1 MSQRFFWRPWL
12 PAACAVVLAACG
24 GGNPPGGVAADAGA
38 GTAASAPEEKV
49 LNVYNWSDYIAE
61 DTVARFQKRTGIQ
74 VRYDVF
80 DSNEMLETKLLTGRT
95 GYDVVVPSGNFLERQ
110 IKAGAFRR
118 LDKSKLPNW
127 KNLDPEVM
135 QQLARH
141 DPGNQYAVPWL
152 WATTGLGYNVA
163 KVKAALGANVPVNSW
178 ALVFDPKIA
187 AKLQG
192 CGITLLDSAPEVL
205 GSALIYLGLDPNS
218 EKPEDL
224 KAATDLLL
232 SVRPY
237 IKYFHSSQYVND
249 LANGE
254 VCVSL
259 GWSGDVLQARDRA
272 AEAGN
277 GANIAYLVPREGAL
291 IGFDVLVIPAD
302 AKHPGNAHAWINNA
316 MDPAVIAGV
325 SNYVNYANGVA
336 ASRPLLDDS
345 VRSDPGVYPD
355 LATRAKL
362 HAHLAESQE
371 YSRAANRAWT
381 RVRTGQ

>member
-1 MSQRFFWRPWL
+1 MLKPNSRL
-12 PAACAVVLAACG
+12 LCSVAACVWVLTACG
-24 GGNPPGGVAADAGA
+24 GGQPEP
-38 GTAASAPEEKV
+38 GTAAIAPEEKA
-49 LNVYNWSDYIAE
+49 LNIYNWSDYIAE
-61 DTVARFQKRTGIQ
+61 DTLANFQKSTGIQ

-80 DSNEMLETKLLTGRT
+80 DSNELLETKLLTGGS

-110 IKAGAFRR
+110 IKAGAFRK

-135 QQLARH
+135 QQLALH

-163 KVKAALGANVPVNSW
+163 KVRAALGDDVPLNSW
-178 ALVFDPKIA
+178 ALVFDPKLA

-192 CGITLLDSAPEVL
+192 CGITLLDSPPEVF

-237 IKYFHSSQYVND
+237 IKYFHSSQYIND

-254 VCVSL
+254 VCVSV

-272 AEAGN
+272 AEAQN
-277 GANIAYLVPREGAL
+277 GADIAYLVPKEGAL

-302 AKHPGNAHAWINNA
+302 AKYPGNAHVWINHA
-316 MDPAVIAGV
+316 MDPSVIAAV

-336 ASRPLLDDS
+336 ASRPLLDAA
-345 VRSDPGVYPD
+345 VRNDPGIYPD
-355 LATRAKL
+355 AATRAQL

-371 YSRAANRAWT
+371 YSRAASRAWT

>member
-1 MSQRFFWRPWL
+1 
-12 PAACAVVLAACG
+12 
-24 GGNPPGGVAADAGA
+24 
-38 GTAASAPEEKV
+38 
-49 LNVYNWSDYIAE
+49 
-61 DTVARFQKRTGIQ
+61 
-74 VRYDVF
+74 
-80 DSNEMLETKLLTGRT
+80 
-95 GYDVVVPSGNFLERQ
+95 
-110 IKAGAFRR
+110 
-118 LDKSKLPNW
+118 
-127 KNLDPEVM
+127 
-135 QQLARH
+135 
-141 DPGNQYAVPWL
+141 
-152 WATTGLGYNVA
+152 
-163 KVKAALGANVPVNSW
+163 
-178 ALVFDPKIA
+178 
-187 AKLQG
+187 
-192 CGITLLDSAPEVL
+192 
-205 GSALIYLGLDPNS
+205 
-218 EKPEDL
+218 
-224 KAATDLLL
+224 
-232 SVRPY
+232 
-237 IKYFHSSQYVND
+237 
-249 LANGE
+249 
-254 VCVSL
+254 L

-277 GANIAYLVPREGAL
+277 GASIAYLVPREGAL

>member
-1 MSQRFFWRPWL
+1 MPKCFSWHPWL
-12 PAACAVVLAACG
+12 PAVCALALTACG
-24 GGNPPGGVAADAGA
+24 GGQPEAGMPA
-38 GTAASAPEEKV
+38 KAPEEKV

-61 DTVARFQKRTGIQ
+61 DTVANFAKSTGIQ

-80 DSNEMLETKLLTGRT
+80 DSNEVLETKLLTGRS

-110 IKAGAFRR
+110 IKAGAFRK

-135 QQLARH
+135 QQLALH

-152 WATTGLGYNVA
+152 WATTGLGYNIA
-163 KVKAALGANVPVNSW
+163 KVRAALGAAVPVNSW
-178 ALVFDPKIA
+178 ALVFDPKLA

-192 CGITLLDSAPEVL
+192 CGITLLDSAPEVF
-205 GSALIYLGLDPNS
+205 GSALIYLGRDPNS

-224 KAATDLLL
+224 KAATDLLM

-272 AEAGN
+272 AEARN
-277 GANIAYLVPREGAL
+277 GVEIAYLVPKEGAL

-316 MDPAVIAGV
+316 MDPSVIAAI
-325 SNYVNYANGVA
+325 SNTVNYANGVVM
-336 ASRPLLDDS
+336 SRPLLDDA
-345 VRSDPGVYPD
+345 VRNDLGIFPD
-355 LATRAKL
+355 AATRAKL

-371 YSRAANRAWT
+371 YSRAANRAWS
-381 RVRTGQ
+381 RVRTGR

>member
-1 MSQRFFWRPWL
+1 MLKPHSRL
-12 PAACAVVLAACG
+12 LCAVAACVWVLTACG
-24 GGNPPGGVAADAGA
+24 GGPPEPGKAG
-38 GTAASAPEEKV
+38 SPREEKA
-49 LNVYNWSDYIAE
+49 LNIYNWSDYIAE
-61 DTVARFQKRTGIQ
+61 DTLANFQKSTGIQ

-80 DSNEMLETKLLTGRT
+80 DSNELLETKLLTGHS

-110 IKAGAFRR
+110 IKAGAFRK

-135 QQLARH
+135 RQLALH

-163 KVKAALGANVPVNSW
+163 KVRAALGADVPVNSW
-178 ALVFDPKIA
+178 SLVFDPKLA
-187 AKLQG
+187 VKLQG
-192 CGITLLDSAPEVL
+192 CGITLLDSPPEVF
-205 GSALIYLGLDPNS
+205 GSTLIYLGLDPNS

-272 AEAGN
+272 AEARN
-277 GANIAYLVPREGAL
+277 GADIAYLVPKEGAL

-302 AKHPGNAHAWINNA
+302 ATHPGNAHVWINHA
-316 MDPAVIAGV
+316 MDPAVIAAV
-325 SNYVNYANGVA
+325 SNTVNYANGVA
-336 ASRPLLDDS
+336 ASRPLLDEA
-345 VRSDPGVYPD
+345 VRNDPGIYPD
-355 LATRAKL
+355 ATTRAKL
-362 HAHLAESQE
+362 HAHMAESQE
-371 YSRAANRAWT
+371 YSREANRAWS
-381 RVRTGQ
+381 RVRTGK

>member
-1 MSQRFFWRPWL
+1 MLKPHSRL
-12 PAACAVVLAACG
+12 LCAVAACVWVLTACG
-24 GGNPPGGVAADAGA
+24 GGQPEP
-38 GTAASAPEEKV
+38 GTAGSPREEKA
-49 LNVYNWSDYIAE
+49 LNIYNWSDYIAE
-61 DTVARFQKRTGIQ
+61 DTLANFQKSTGIQ

-80 DSNEMLETKLLTGRT
+80 DSNELLETKLLTGRS

-110 IKAGAFRR
+110 IKAGAFRK

-135 QQLARH
+135 QQLALH

-152 WATTGLGYNVA
+152 WATTGIGYNIA

-178 ALVFDPKIA
+178 ALVFDPKLA
-187 AKLQG
+187 AKLQD
-192 CGITLLDSAPEVL
+192 CGVTLLDSSPEVF

-272 AEAGN
+272 IEARN
-277 GANIAYLVPREGAL
+277 GIDIAYLVPKEGAL
-291 IGFDVLVIPAD
+291 IGFDVLVIPVD
-302 AKHPGNAHAWINNA
+302 AKHPGNAHAWINHA
-316 MDPAVIAGV
+316 MDPTVIAAV
-325 SNYVNYANGVA
+325 SNTVNYANGVA
-336 ASRPLLDDS
+336 ASRPLLDEA
-345 VRSDPGVYPD
+345 VRNDPGIYPD
-355 LATRAKL
+355 ATTRAKL
-362 HAHLAESQE
+362 RAHMAESQE
-371 YSRAANRAWT
+371 YSREANRAWT
-381 RVRTGQ
+381 RVRTGN

>member
-1 MSQRFFWRPWL
+1 MHKRFFWRPWL
-12 PAACAVVLAACG
+12 PVACALVLAACG
-24 GGNPPGGVAADAGA
+24 GGPPQTGTTDAVAE
-38 GTAASAPEEKV
+38 APV
-49 LNVYNWSDYIAE
+49 LSVYNWSDYIAE
-61 DTVARFQKRTGIQ
+61 DTLASFQKSTGIQ

-80 DSNEMLETKLLTGRT
+80 DSNELLETKLLTGRS

-110 IKAGAFRR
+110 IKAGAFRK

-135 QQLARH
+135 QQLALH

-152 WATTGLGYNVA
+152 WATTGIGYNIA
-163 KVKAALGANVPVNSW
+163 KVKATLGANVPVNSW
-178 ALVFDPKIA
+178 ALVFDPKLA
-187 AKLQG
+187 AKLQD
-192 CGITLLDSAPEVL
+192 CGVTLLDSSPEVF

-272 AEAGN
+272 IEARN
-277 GANIAYLVPREGAL
+277 GIDIAYLVPKEGAL
-291 IGFDVLVIPAD
+291 IGVDVLVIPAD

-316 MDPAVIAGV
+316 MDPTVIAGV
-325 SNYVNYANGVA
+325 SNTVNYANGVA
-336 ASRPLLDDS
+336 AAWPLLEGA
-345 VRSDPGVYPD
+345 VRNDPGIYPD
-355 LATRAKL
+355 VATRTKL

>member
-1 MSQRFFWRPWL
+1 VRETKRLSKAIGIDEDRLGLVLELTAAAGLIALSAL
-12 PAACAVVLAACG
+12 PAAAQQKVV
-24 GGNPPGGVAADAGA
+24 
-38 GTAASAPEEKV
+38 
-49 LNVYNWSDYIAE
+49 NVFNWSDYIDPAVLEQFTAE
-61 DTVARFQKRTGIQ
+61 TGIK
-74 VRYDVF
+74 VNYDVF
-80 DSNEMLETKLLTGRT
+80 DSNEVLETKLLAGST
-95 GYDVVVPSGNFLERQ
+95 GYDIVVPSASFLERQ
-110 IKAGAFRR
+110 IKAGVFQK
-118 LDKSKLPNW
+118 LDKSLLTHYS
-127 KNLDPEVM
+127 NLDPVLLKRLEM
-135 QQLARH
+135 N

-187 AKLQG
+187 AKLQS
-192 CGITLLDSAPEVL
+192 CGITLLDSPPEVL

-237 IKYFHSSQYVND
+237 VKYFHSSQYVND

-254 VCVSL
+254 ICVSL

-272 AEAGN
+272 ADARN
-277 GANIAYLVPREGAL
+277 GADIAYLVPKEGAL
-291 IGFDVLVIPAD
+291 IGFDVLVVPAD
-302 AKHPGNAHAWINNA
+302 AEHPGNAHAWINNA

-325 SNYVNYANGVA
+325 SNTVNYANGVA
-336 ASRPLLDDS
+336 ASRPLLDKA
-345 VRSDPGVYPD
+345 VRNDPGIYPD
-355 LATRAKL
+355 AATRAKL
-362 HAHLAESQE
+362 HAHMAESQE

-381 RVRTGQ
+381 RVRNGQ